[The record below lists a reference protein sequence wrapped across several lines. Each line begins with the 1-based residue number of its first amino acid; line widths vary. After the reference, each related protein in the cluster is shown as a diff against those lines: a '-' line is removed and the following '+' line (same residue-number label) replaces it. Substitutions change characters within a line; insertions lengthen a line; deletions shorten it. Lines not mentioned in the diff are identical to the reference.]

1 MIDFRAQTIKKLRIE
16 QFATTV
22 TEKLATT
29 LHFFENSPEQIAA
42 WGTTAEWIH
51 QALTHSTSGTDDLRV
66 IFEFA
71 PPLTIE
77 RPDVLVIGEHF
88 VLVIEAKTGSQ
99 ESPSQAK
106 RQVLGYAKTLYNY
119 INVGQEKTIIPIVL
133 RTGASHTFAL
143 THHKREPILE
153 HVMDISPNSLT
164 ELLESISP
172 CIEFDDSSPDHWLFS
187 PRPTIIEA
195 ARLMFNETTEIN
207 VLARMAE
214 DDELEK
220 LIATCTELIARAKT
234 EKRHLILAVSGVPG
248 SGKTLVGLRLANSQ
262 SIQNLCAGDDSSS
275 PLYLSGNGPL
285 VDVLTEAISRDEQ
298 KRTGCNVQD
307 ARDVAKAKVRLIHGL
322 TTDKFAVKTHV
333 LVFDEAQRA
342 WSEEWMRRKTQNH
355 SLGSEANE
363 VLARMETLDW
373 SVVVCLVGTGQQ
385 INNGEKG
392 MATWTKAVSERA
404 EAGHNWTLYG
414 SADNALLD
422 YADTT
427 DIVNTPELH
436 LQIVRRAENASLLGD
451 WVGLLIEGNITGAAR
466 VRECFPEFPI
476 RITRSLEDAR
486 IWLRDPSRPHY
497 ETYGLL
503 ASSKSARLSV
513 YGVDAQS
520 AAGLNHDWT
529 QWFLDRPPNLNSSM
543 NLEVAASEFK
553 CQGLEL
559 DRTCV
564 CWSWDLVFHK
574 DGWNTRKISKRQGNW
589 SKNKA
594 QREYALNAYRVLLT
608 RARVGMIIWVPNG
621 SKEDSSRKVE
631 EMDLVYDTLVQA
643 GCSPL

>member
-1 MIDFRAQTIKKLRIE
+1 
-16 QFATTV
+16 
-22 TEKLATT
+22 
-29 LHFFENSPEQIAA
+29 
-42 WGTTAEWIH
+42 
-51 QALTHSTSGTDDLRV
+51 
-66 IFEFA
+66 
-71 PPLTIE
+71 
-77 RPDVLVIGEHF
+77 
-88 VLVIEAKTGSQ
+88 
-99 ESPSQAK
+99 
-106 RQVLGYAKTLYNY
+106 
-119 INVGQEKTIIPIVL
+119 
-133 RTGASHTFAL
+133 
-143 THHKREPILE
+143 
-153 HVMDISPNSLT
+153 
-164 ELLESISP
+164 
-172 CIEFDDSSPDHWLFS
+172 
-187 PRPTIIEA
+187 
-195 ARLMFNETTEIN
+195 
-207 VLARMAE
+207 
-214 DDELEK
+214 
-220 LIATCTELIARAKT
+220 
-234 EKRHLILAVSGVPG
+234 
-248 SGKTLVGLRLANSQ
+248 
-262 SIQNLCAGDDSSS
+262 
-275 PLYLSGNGPL
+275 
-285 VDVLTEAISRDEQ
+285 
-298 KRTGCNVQD
+298 
-307 ARDVAKAKVRLIHGL
+307 
-322 TTDKFAVKTHV
+322 
-333 LVFDEAQRA
+333 
-342 WSEEWMRRKTQNH
+342 MRRKTQNH

-621 SKEDSSRKVE
+621 SKEDPSRKVE